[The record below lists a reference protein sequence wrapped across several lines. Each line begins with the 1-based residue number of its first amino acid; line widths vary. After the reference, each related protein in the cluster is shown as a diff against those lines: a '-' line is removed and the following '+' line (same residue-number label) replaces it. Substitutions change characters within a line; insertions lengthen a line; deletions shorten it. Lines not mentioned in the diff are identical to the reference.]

1 MSNLKQAILTLAA
14 LCMLAYP
21 SCKKKEA
28 PGAGG
33 APGAAGA
40 AQKAKMAFVADGFI
54 VQPQQMSNEIASQ
67 GRLAANEQVNI
78 QPEVSGKIT
87 RLNMTE
93 GTAINK
99 GDLLVKLDDTDILA
113 QMQKV
118 NTQKQMSVTTEQRQK
133 KLLDINGISRQEYDL
148 TLTQI
153 KSYDADLQIL
163 KAQLEKTEIKAPFSG
178 IIGLRN
184 VSEGAVVSPATV
196 ITTLQQ
202 VNPLKLE
209 FSVPEKYF
217 ADIKKGQSIRCT
229 FAGLP
234 DTITGTIYVINPTID
249 AATGTLQAK
258 AKINNVRNRLS
269 PGQFANVEIL
279 LNAKPRAMF
288 IPSQCVIPGTRF
300 KQVATYKAGEVQMKQ
315 VTTGNRTE
323 SEVEI
328 LSGLNFGDTVLVTG
342 IMQAREKGKVQL
354 KQIVNAPSGSTTK

>member
-1 MSNLKQAILTLAA
+1 MSLVKTTCITLVV
-14 LCMLAYP
+14 LSLLAYP
-21 SCKKKEA
+21 SCKKQETPA
-28 PGAGG
+28 G
-33 APGAAGA
+33 APGMAGA

-54 VQPQQMSNEIASQ
+54 VHPQQVSNKIVSQ
-67 GRLAANEQVNI
+67 GRLAANELVNI
-78 QPEVSGKIT
+78 QPEINGKIT
-87 RLNMTE
+87 RLHITE
-93 GTAINK
+93 GAAVTK
-99 GDLLVKLDDTDILA
+99 GTLLVKLDDADILA

-118 NTQKQMSVTTEQRQK
+118 TAQRQLQVTTEQRQK

-153 KSYDADLQIL
+153 KSYDADLEIL
-163 KAQLEKTEIKAPFSG
+163 KVQLEKTEIKAPFSG

-184 VSEGAVVSPATV
+184 VSEGAVVSPSTV

-217 ADIKKGQSIRCT
+217 ADIKKGQGIRCA

-234 DTITGTIYVINPTID
+234 DTILGNIYVINPGID

-258 AKINNVRNRLS
+258 AKINNPSNRLS

-279 LNAKPRAMF
+279 LSAKPRAML

-328 LSGLNFGDTVLVTG
+328 VSGLNFGDTVLVTG
-342 IMQAREKGKVQL
+342 IMQARDKGKVQL
-354 KQIVNAPSGSTTK
+354 KQIVNAPSGNTTK